1 MTIGIIIAVIVVIAI
16 LLYVFKDKIF
26 GKGGS
31 GQPPVPPQGPPPMP
45 PMDSEM

>member
-1 MTIGIIIAVIVVIAI
+1 MTIGIIIVVVVIAI

-31 GQPPVPPQGPPPMP
+31 GQPPMP
-45 PMDSEM
+45 PTNTEM